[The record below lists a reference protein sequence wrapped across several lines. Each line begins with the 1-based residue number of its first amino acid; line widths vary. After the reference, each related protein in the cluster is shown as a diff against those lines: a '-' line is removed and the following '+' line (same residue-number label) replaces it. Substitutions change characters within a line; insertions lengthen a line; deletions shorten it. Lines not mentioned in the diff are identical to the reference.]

1 MATRIVPGFP
11 HSIAMQRHS
20 AAGITKLAQSFN
32 KTYNCRLMFRFISP
46 MRAYL
51 RTLIALCTMLLLAA
65 CSGGGGGAESPPPD
79 NAPPPPV
86 NQTSAGFAIVKVAT
100 AGAGWVALADRP
112 LPVANITIPDR
123 RLHIAPG
130 GTPVATFTP
139 ANGWALIDFALHP
152 SQQTTLALAN
162 DRQVRLVRLSA
173 QGQLLAEF
181 DLIDLESPQDPFL
194 SDPIYI
200 RDATAMVPFSSRDT
214 IRLAPLG
221 EELAVALRTGKNA
234 VVAYRYRF
242 AGGGFN
248 RVWRR
253 LVEPGVYIGNGGITS
268 GTYDP
273 FGSLDNQ
280 WRLVL
285 AAHAEGRLAVAV
297 NVNHTELP
305 TGHGQHFNESA
316 TEFDYG
322 FIVTSLAAD
331 GTRQGSTIVN
341 LGRRSDVH
349 AISWNGEEVAVA
361 GRIYA
366 ESRPDGAGWNGYLA
380 VARPSQRQLVN
391 VAQIDVDRGDALLG
405 LQAIA
410 NGRYLATGSTGYVQ
424 NPSGASVSEA
434 AEPLLVTLNADGSLR
449 QRINVNAGPR
459 HNQLRGVAAWRGG
472 WLLAG
477 LTNGPGTHSA
487 DGNPALLTA
496 DGYIREST
504 FALP

>member
-1 MATRIVPGFP
+1 MNLLQSLLHHPG
-11 HSIAMQRHS
+11 RVL
-20 AAGITKLAQSFN
+20 GT
-32 KTYNCRLMFRFISP
+32 
-46 MRAYL
+46 
-51 RTLIALCTMLLLAA
+51 LLASTLLTA
-65 CSGGGGGAESPPPD
+65 CSGSGGADSPPPG
-79 NAPPPPV
+79 NQPPPPV

-100 AGAGWVALADRP
+100 AGDGWAALADRP

-123 RLHIAPG
+123 RLHLAPN
-130 GTPVATFTP
+130 GTPTATFTP

-181 DLIDLESPQDPFL
+181 DFIDLESPQDPFM
-194 SDPIYI
+194 SDPLYI
-200 RDATAMVPFSSRDT
+200 RDATAMVPFNSRDA

-242 AGGGFN
+242 AAGGFN

-253 LVEPGVYIGNGGITS
+253 LVEPGVYIGNGGQTS
-268 GTYDP
+268 GVYDP

-280 WRLVL
+280 WRLVM
-285 AAHAEGRLAVAV
+285 AAHPDGRIAVAV
-297 NVNHTELP
+297 NVNRTELVV
-305 TGHGQHFNESA
+305 GHAQHFNEA
-316 TEFDYG
+316 TTEFDHG
-322 FIVTSLAAD
+322 FIVSTLSAD
-331 GTRQGSTIVN
+331 GMRQGSTIVN

-349 AISWNGEEVAVA
+349 AITWNGDDVAVA
-361 GRIYA
+361 GRTYT
-366 ESRPDGAGWNGYLA
+366 EPRPDGTGWNGYLA
-380 VARPSQRQLVN
+380 VTRPAQRQLVN

-405 LQAIA
+405 VQAIA
-410 NGRYLATGSTGYVQ
+410 NGRYLVMGSTGYVQ
-424 NPSGASVSEA
+424 NPSGASVSEEA
-434 AEPLLVTLNADGSLR
+434 QPLLATLNADGTLR
-449 QRINVNAGPR
+449 QRINVTAGPR
-459 HNQLRGVAAWRGG
+459 HNQLRGAAAWRSG

-496 DGYIREST
+496 DGYVRESSFT
-504 FALP
+504 LP